1 MAAAVSL
8 VGATPHFISLTRPLP
23 TGRGTC
29 LFFKPP
35 PLPARRAPPL
45 RAHPAPRRLPT
56 AVEEHSPRALLDALK
71 KSLLDSLAA
80 LRKPALALLLAGA
93 LLAAGGPHD
102 AALAASGGRVGGSAF
117 SSRSSSPSYGY
128 TAPAPRGGY
137 SATPF
142 YSPSP
147 FVSVGPAVG
156 IGFGGSS
163 FFFVLVG
170 FAAFLYLAGFLSDS
184 PGGSVL
190 TETEKTTVLKLQV
203 GLLGMARSFQK
214 ELDQIA
220 EKADTSTPTGLSY
233 VLTET
238 TLALLRHPDCCI
250 SANSVVDVKRSIDGG
265 EKRFNQLSIEERG
278 KFDEETLVNVNSI
291 KRQKAGSQRSSGFS
305 NEYIVITILVA
316 AEGVHKLPSINSS
329 SDLKTALQKLGAIPS
344 SKILAVEVLWTPQN
358 ENDTLSERELL
369 EDYPLLRPL

>member
-1 MAAAVSL
+1 MAAAASL
-8 VGATPHFISLTRPLP
+8 VGATPRFLSLTRPLP
-23 TGRGTC
+23 PGRGTC
-29 LFFKPP
+29 LLEPP
-35 PLPARRAPPL
+35 PLPARGVPPL
-45 RAHPAPRRLPT
+45 RAHPARRLPA

-117 SSRSSSPSYGY
+117 SSRSSPRSYGY
-128 TAPAPRGGY
+128 TAPSPRGGY
-137 SATPF
+137 SAAPF
-142 YSPSP
+142 YSSSP

-220 EKADTSTPTGLSY
+220 EKADTSMPAGLSY

-250 SANSVVDVKRSIDGG
+250 SANSSVR
-265 EKRFNQLSIEERG
+265 
-278 KFDEETLVNVNSI
+278 TLCTSV
-291 KRQKAGSQRSSGFS
+291 
-305 NEYIVITILVA
+305 YICQFVP
-316 AEGVHKLPSINSS
+316 LPSKCMFTEIMQLYYSS
-329 SDLKTALQKLGAIPS
+329 HKMKRNVSICIYMLPL
-344 SKILAVEVLWTPQN
+344 V
-358 ENDTLSERELL
+358 TLS
-369 EDYPLLRPL
+369 